1 MTEYIK
7 HKVADAI
14 SSTVADTGKTM
25 SQRITDETCKLLAA
39 KVDEVITKIT
49 NGTLDRLRQKI
60 DSEEFSEKFV
70 NVLQQ
75 KLIDEMPPEDP
86 FLNKFIKLFDTII
99 EKAINN
105 YDRPIHIPPE
115 EITAGITD
123 YLQNN
128 VPDFWESNGRQ
139 LYTDAVEKVLSEFKT
154 QPDQS
159 QSAFISAL
167 RQSVVTPS
175 ILGQVSFNSALYDT
189 IEKYKTRNPTQN
201 KEVVAETV
209 PATETSKEVP
219 LASATVTSE
228 PSAAS
233 EVIATPELSVAQE
246 QSTSPLNVANK
257 GGRSKKTRKISR
269 KSRSRRNRH
278 NRPRML
284 TKRNLFL

>member
-123 YLQNN
+123 YLQSN

-139 LYTDAVEKVLSEFKT
+139 LYTDAVEKVLSEFKK

-201 KEVVAETV
+201 KQVVAEAV
-209 PATETSKEVP
+209 PATETSKDTSVAPEV
-219 LASATVTSE
+219 T
-228 PSAAS
+228 
-233 EVIATPELSVAQE
+233 ATPEPSVAPE
-246 QSTSPLNVANK
+246 VTAAPEPSIAPEVTANK
-257 GGRSKKTRKISR
+257 GGRIKRTRKVSR